1 MYKEEFEH
9 KVDIFHRPSFLY
21 DPALLGFS
29 HLQVIPLHDLSVWIE
44 YFRDDKFRSAEK
56 YIHFSE

>member
-1 MYKEEFEH
+1 MIQAMEH
-9 KVDIFHRPSFLY
+9 KVENSHRPSFLY
-21 DPALLGFS
+21 DPALSGFS
-29 HLQVIPLHDLSVWIE
+29 HLQLRPLHDLSEWIE